1 LAVTIEET
9 VDIEPLA
16 RAPRGAQP
24 GRLPFRSLFEADPD
38 ARFVA
43 EADGRFVEV
52 NRAACELLG
61 YERDELLLLGLLDV
75 AADPEAVDEERRRAI
90 ADGRWQGELE
100 LRCKDGQT
108 VPVEMSVRAVDL
120 EDRAVY
126 VVSARDVSRHHQ
138 LARAQREFISL
149 VGHELRNPIASL
161 KGYAQLMQRR
171 AVYNPEAVETIVRQT
186 NRLNRLVGDLLD
198 ASRLEAGRLELRRT
212 EVDLAS
218 RVRGVVEAMSELSDR
233 HRVTLEAPD
242 RPVVGWWDRD
252 RLEQIMD
259 NLVGNAIKYSPDG
272 GPVTVRVE
280 DRGDE
285 VVVSVADEGTGI
297 APGSLPYLFERFY
310 RAPDAVDGP
319 AKGIGLGLYVC
330 KGLVEAMGGR
340 IWVESELGRGS
351 TFSFTLPRGE
361 PPA

>member
-1 LAVTIEET
+1 MSVEEMFE
-9 VDIEPLA
+9 IEPAA
-16 RAPRGAQP
+16 RPRPIRRP
-24 GRLPFRSLFEADPD
+24 GGLPYRRIFEAEPD
-38 ARFVA
+38 AHFVA
-43 EADGRFVEV
+43 EADGRIVGV
-52 NRAACELLG
+52 NPAACELLG
-61 YERDELLLLGLLDV
+61 YERDELLLLGLLDI
-75 AADPEAVDEERRRAI
+75 AADPEVADEERRRAI

-100 LRCKDGQT
+100 LRRKDGQV
-108 VPVEMSVRAVDL
+108 VPVELSLRPIELDEGTLYIA
-120 EDRAVY
+120 
-126 VVSARDVSRHHQ
+126 SARDIGARRQ

-171 AVYNPEAVETIVRQT
+171 AVYNSEAVETIVRQT

-212 EVDLAS
+212 EVELVS
-218 RVRGVVEAMSELSDR
+218 RLRGVVEAVGELSDQ
-233 HRVTLEAPD
+233 HQIALEAPEQ
-242 RPVVGWWDRD
+242 PVVGWWDRD

-259 NLVGNAIKYSPDG
+259 NLLGNAIKYAPDG
-272 GPVTVRVE
+272 GRVDVRVE

-285 VVVSVADEGTGI
+285 VLISVADQGSGI
-297 APGSLPYLFERFY
+297 APESLPYLFERFY
-310 RAPDAVDGP
+310 RAPDAAEGP
-319 AKGIGLGLYVC
+319 VKGIGLGLYVC

-351 TFSFTLPRGE
+351 TFGFNLPREE

>member
-1 LAVTIEET
+1 VSIEEI
-9 VDIEPLA
+9 VEIEPLTRASGGA
-16 RAPRGAQP
+16 RP
-24 GRLPFRSLFEADPD
+24 GRLPFRSIFEADPD

-43 EADGRFVEV
+43 EADGRFVEI

-75 AADPEAVDEERRRAI
+75 AADPEVADEERRRSI
-90 ADGRWQGELE
+90 ADGSWHGELE
-100 LRCKDGQT
+100 LRRKDGQV
-108 VPVEMSVRAVDL
+108 VPVELSVRAVDL
-120 EDRAVY
+120 DDRTIYIA
-126 VVSARDVSRHHQ
+126 SARDVSRHHQ

-212 EVDLAS
+212 EIDLVS
-218 RVRGVVEAMSELSDR
+218 RVRGVVDAMSEMSDQ
-233 HRVTLEAPD
+233 HQVALAAPEQ
-242 RPVVGWWDRD
+242 PVVGWWDRD

-259 NLVGNAIKYSPDG
+259 NLVGNAIKYSPEG
-272 GPVTVRVE
+272 GPVAVRIE

-285 VVVSVADEGTGI
+285 VVVSVADQGTGI
-297 APGSLPYLFERFY
+297 APESLPYLFERFY
-310 RAPDAVDGP
+310 RAPEAADGP

-340 IWVESELGRGS
+340 IWVESEPGRGS